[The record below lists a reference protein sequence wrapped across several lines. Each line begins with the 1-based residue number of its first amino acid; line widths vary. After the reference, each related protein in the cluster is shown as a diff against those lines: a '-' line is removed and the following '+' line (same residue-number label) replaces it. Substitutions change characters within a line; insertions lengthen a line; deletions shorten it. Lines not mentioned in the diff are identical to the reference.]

1 MSAETKSIDSQRG
14 PSSLR
19 LSLLAFVL
27 TFATGLLSLT
37 FSRHLSHLNPI
48 WWSNGVLLAAVLAA
62 RKRTWPMLLAAGGV
76 AILLAHVAVVH
87 TFGLAV
93 VLIDLCN
100 LLEVLVAAWVL
111 RVWMGDSFDLRGA
124 EKLWRFVLTA
134 VLIAPCISGIFATL
148 LHHYLQ
154 GVPFLQAMMQ
164 WYFADAL
171 GIATATPVA
180 FALYRGRVQDIWR
193 KDKSRQNIPLLLL
206 LSLATLVCFLQPS
219 VAFLFL
225 LFPALLVVAVQTGW
239 TGSGTGVLLIA
250 LIAVILTGLGYGPM
264 ASLGGVSLRTKTV
277 DLQLFLASCSIC
289 ATIVSAIFEERR
301 KLLKLAIENE
311 RRFRSLAENS
321 PDVMVLTDLEGRR
334 IYVSSAART
343 LLGWSPKDL
352 LGKTYQSG
360 IVHPDDVPALEEAL
374 NDVRRTGE
382 GRTLTYRCQHKDG
395 SYLWVEASLMLH
407 RDMQSHEPVGFVNV
421 VRDITSRKAAEER
434 MQRAYVELQALAE
447 IDALTGV
454 ANRRHFDKVLEAEW
468 KRAIRTGA
476 PTALLLIDVDWFKNY
491 NDIYG
496 HLEGDVCLRSIA
508 TWISVC
514 IHRSTDLVA
523 RFGGEEFAVIL
534 PDTDETGA
542 AALGE
547 RIREEIE
554 ARKVM
559 HRGNEFGHI
568 TISAGCASLMP
579 MRGTSGTMLIDAAD
593 KALYRAKSSGR
604 NRVVRATEEQE
615 PRIGGA
621 EDMITS
627 T

>member
-1 MSAETKSIDSQRG
+1 MPAEPTSIDSQRRV
-14 PSSLR
+14 SSLR

-27 TFATGLLSLT
+27 TFGTAVLSLAL
-37 FSRHLSHLNPI
+37 SRYLSHLNPI
-48 WWSNGVLLAAVLAA
+48 WWSNGVLLAAVLAS
-62 RKRTWPMLLAAGGV
+62 RKRAWPMLLAAGGA
-76 AILLAHVAVVH
+76 AILLAHVAVIQ
-87 TFGLAV
+87 TFSFAV
-93 VLIDLCN
+93 VLLDLCN
-100 LLEVLVAAWVL
+100 VVEVLVAAWVL
-111 RVWMGDSFDLRGA
+111 RVWMGESFDLTGT

-134 VLIAPCISGIFATL
+134 VLIAPCIFATL
-148 LHHYLQ
+148 LHHYLE
-154 GVPFLQAMMQ
+154 GIPFLQAMMQ

-180 FALYRGRVQDIWR
+180 FALYRGQMQDIWR
-193 KDKSRQNIPLLLL
+193 KDASRQNIPLLLL
-206 LSLATLVCFLQPS
+206 LALVTVLSFLQPS

-225 LFPALLVVAVQTGW
+225 LFPALLVVTVQTGW

-264 ASLGGVSLRTKTV
+264 ASLPGASLRIKTV

-289 ATIVSAIFEERR
+289 GTIVSAIFEERR
-301 KLLKLAIENE
+301 KLLKLAMENE
-311 RRFRSLAENS
+311 RRFRSLAESS
-321 PDVMVLTDLEGRR
+321 PDVMVLTDLAGHRL
-334 IYVSSAART
+334 YVSSAART
-343 LLGWSPKDL
+343 LLGWSPKEL
-352 LGKTYQSG
+352 LGKTYHTG
-360 IVHPDDVPALEEAL
+360 IVHPDDVPALEETM
-374 NDVRRTGE
+374 NEVRRTGE

-395 SYLWVEASLMLH
+395 SYLWVEASLMLY
-407 RDMQSHEPVGFVNV
+407 RDMQNHEPIGFVNV

-434 MQRAYVELQALAE
+434 MQTAYLELQALAE

-454 ANRRHFDKVLEAEW
+454 ANRRHFDKVLDAEW
-468 KRAIRTGA
+468 KRAIRTGS

-547 RIREEIE
+547 KIRAEIE
-554 ARKVM
+554 TRKVP
-559 HRGNEFGHI
+559 HRGNEFGCI
-568 TISAGCASLMP
+568 TISAGCASLLP
-579 MRGTSGTMLIDAAD
+579 MRGTGSIQLIDAAD

-604 NRVVRATEEQE
+604 NRVMRASEEQE
-615 PRIGGA
+615 PRLGGPG
-621 EDMITS
+621 EMTS
-627 T
+627 GS